1 MPTPPYDRHHTE
13 ASDFLLRN
21 VNYRELLV
29 LATRLPKGC
38 RLRAATPAQES
49 YLLFPWQ
56 PNRRGNYNHAAF
68 GTDFKAVFI
77 LRHLRHDFGLDF
89 VSVQKPCPWQSI
101 SGGSKPLGGKGRYC
115 VRCSLSALNS
125 ELLVLGTVMML
136 LLGSYPLDRGWGFHD
151 SRHGILALLR
161 EG

>member
-1 MPTPPYDRHHTE
+1 MPTLPYNRHHTE
-13 ASDFLLRN
+13 ASDFLLTN
-21 VNYRELLV
+21 VKYRELLV
-29 LATRLPKGC
+29 QATRLPKGC
-38 RLRAATPAQES
+38 RLGAATPEQES
-49 YLLFPWQ
+49 CLLFPWQ

-101 SGGSKPLGGKGRYC
+101 SCRSKPLGGKGGYC
-115 VRCSLSALNS
+115 VCSLSALNS

-136 LLGSYPLDRGWGFHD
+136 LLGFYPLDRGLGFHD
-151 SRHGILALLR
+151 SRHGIPALLR